1 MTFLVVALPL
11 VVILVLVYPVLL
23 LVCPLVVVLVI
34 PGVVSAFPVVI
45 LLVLSVGLLMIDSNI
60 CEQKTLYC
68 A

>member
-45 LLVLSVGLLMIDSNI
+45 LLGLSVGLLMIDSNI
-60 CEQKTLYC
+60 CE
-68 A
+68 